1 MSETNSSDLNQPEE
15 VWVPPGGLE
24 LFRWPLPNLR
34 LFDRILIR
42 NLVRAARRYVVSVSG
57 IEHVSQGH
65 DPFVLAA
72 NHATKPE
79 AIYLPALLILLRRG
93 HLVHFMGDWNFRLF
107 PGINLLYRR
116 FGVITVS
123 HKPCPNRAL
132 NRLKPLY
139 ADPLGP
145 FRRARKVLGE
155 GRPIGI
161 FPEGVVNRAD
171 HLLSGHPGAAL
182 LSLRSG
188 APVVP
193 VGIIPVPDAN
203 DRGRPGIAIR
213 IGEPMDPRAAGHT
226 TSTRAAIVEWHAVIM
241 TRIAELSGRSWSPD
255 AEDLPPSKTD

>member
-1 MSETNSSDLNQPEE
+1 MSETTPSDLRGPDA
-15 VWVPPGGLE
+15 VWVPPGGAE
-24 LFRWPLPNLR
+24 LFRWPLPNLG

-57 IEHVSQGH
+57 IEHIGPDS

-72 NHATKPE
+72 NHASKPE

-93 HLVHFMGDWNFRLF
+93 HLVHFLGDWNFRLF

-132 NRLKPLY
+132 NLLKPLY
-139 ADPLGP
+139 ADPIGP
-145 FRRARKVLGE
+145 FRRARKVLGQ

-161 FPEGVVNRAD
+161 FPEGVVNRAPN
-171 HLLSGHPGAAL
+171 LLSGHPGAAL

-193 VGIIPVPDAN
+193 VGIIPVADAN
-203 DRGRPGIAIR
+203 GRGRPGIAIR
-213 IGEPMDPRAAGHT
+213 IGAPMDPRAAGYA
-226 TSTRAAIVEWHAVIM
+226 TSTRAAITDWHAVIM
-241 TRIAELSGRSWSPD
+241 SRIAELSGKTWSPD
-255 AEDLPPSKTD
+255 PADQLSVKTD